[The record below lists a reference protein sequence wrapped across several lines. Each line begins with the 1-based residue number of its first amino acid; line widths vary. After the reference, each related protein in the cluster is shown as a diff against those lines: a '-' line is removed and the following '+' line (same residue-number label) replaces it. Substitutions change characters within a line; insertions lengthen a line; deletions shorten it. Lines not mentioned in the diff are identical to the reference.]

1 MIELEAVGSGNAPVL
16 IQGGKYLVGAS
27 PIPARVVNALVTVE

>member
-1 MIELEAVGSGNAPVL
+1 VM
-16 IQGGKYLVGAS
+16 IQGGSYLVNNN